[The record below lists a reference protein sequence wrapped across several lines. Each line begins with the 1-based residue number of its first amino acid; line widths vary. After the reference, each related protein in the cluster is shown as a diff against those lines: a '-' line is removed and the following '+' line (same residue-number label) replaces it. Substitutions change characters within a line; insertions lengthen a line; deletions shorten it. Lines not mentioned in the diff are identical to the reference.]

1 MSTIQD
7 YKLLTIIIPT
17 YNRCREVK
25 ENIEITLPQIL
36 EHKDKVRLYISDNA
50 STDDTEKMIEKY
62 TDQYPD
68 LVFYYRQPKNITAS
82 PNFNHA
88 VHAVNS
94 DYVHIL
100 GDDDLLMPF
109 TISVFLDLIE
119 KNPQIGVFHF
129 NYILGINDLEKC
141 CLLYPQIGTSMMKY
155 YPSGKEFIYDKL
167 SGPSFI
173 SSSLIKRE
181 VWLYG
186 SQFTTEDC
194 AGYVWLSTMYFGCLE
209 YPCMTYEVPLLIQ
222 RCPKAAPYAKNWPL
236 YHVFGI
242 SQLFWYLDEYIK
254 GVYQHWMDIQ
264 QGKYKYRTWQTILSC
279 SKEKEFYKRNK
290 DRMLRHLQGM
300 DSKFIFK
307 ASIMYLPTW
316 VNIKLII
323 PICRVWSFVKSRL

>member
-155 YPSGKEFIYDKL
+155 YPSGK
-167 SGPSFI
+167 
-173 SSSLIKRE
+173 
-181 VWLYG
+181 
-186 SQFTTEDC
+186 
-194 AGYVWLSTMYFGCLE
+194 
-209 YPCMTYEVPLLIQ
+209 
-222 RCPKAAPYAKNWPL
+222 
-236 YHVFGI
+236 
-242 SQLFWYLDEYIK
+242 
-254 GVYQHWMDIQ
+254 
-264 QGKYKYRTWQTILSC
+264 
-279 SKEKEFYKRNK
+279 
-290 DRMLRHLQGM
+290 
-300 DSKFIFK
+300 
-307 ASIMYLPTW
+307 
-316 VNIKLII
+316 
-323 PICRVWSFVKSRL
+323 

>member
-109 TISVFLDLIE
+109 TISVFWI
-119 KNPQIGVFHF
+119 
-129 NYILGINDLEKC
+129 
-141 CLLYPQIGTSMMKY
+141 
-155 YPSGKEFIYDKL
+155 
-167 SGPSFI
+167 
-173 SSSLIKRE
+173 
-181 VWLYG
+181 
-186 SQFTTEDC
+186 
-194 AGYVWLSTMYFGCLE
+194 
-209 YPCMTYEVPLLIQ
+209 
-222 RCPKAAPYAKNWPL
+222 
-236 YHVFGI
+236 
-242 SQLFWYLDEYIK
+242 
-254 GVYQHWMDIQ
+254 
-264 QGKYKYRTWQTILSC
+264 
-279 SKEKEFYKRNK
+279 
-290 DRMLRHLQGM
+290 
-300 DSKFIFK
+300 
-307 ASIMYLPTW
+307 
-316 VNIKLII
+316 
-323 PICRVWSFVKSRL
+323 